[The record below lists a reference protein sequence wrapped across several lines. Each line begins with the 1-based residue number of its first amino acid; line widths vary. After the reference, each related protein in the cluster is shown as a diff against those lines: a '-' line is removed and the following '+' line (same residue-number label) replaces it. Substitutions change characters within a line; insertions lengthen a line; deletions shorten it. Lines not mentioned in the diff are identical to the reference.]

1 MDSGGG
7 NRVGKRCGD
16 FTLLMKCNA
25 TMNGNP
31 IREFELLATRRQLFG
46 RAALGLG
53 TAAMANLWQPQQ
65 VTARA
70 AESGLGVG
78 MHHPAKA
85 KRVIYLF
92 MSGGPSHHDLW
103 DYKPKLK
110 EMAGKQLPDHVRDGQ
125 RITGM
130 TSNQKSGLPVCP
142 SKYKFKKYDNHDKG
156 VYVSELLPHTSTV
169 VKDLCVIK
177 STFTEAINHDPAIT
191 YIQTGSQIPGRPSL
205 GAWLSYGLGS
215 MNENLPSYIVMHAKT
230 RFPEQSLFNRL
241 WGTGFMPSQH
251 QGMLMQSQGDPVLY
265 LSNPRGVSRKDRR
278 AQLDTLTALNQEVH
292 RKFADPEVLARIK
305 QHEMA
310 FRMQASVPELM
321 DLSSEDEKTFELYGE
336 TAKQPGSFAA
346 CCLNARRLAERD
358 VRNIQ
363 IFHRGWDAHGNLPKE
378 HESQCKDIDQ
388 GCAALIKDL
397 KQRGMLKDTLVVWGG
412 EFGRT
417 VYCQGNMN
425 EANYGRD
432 HHPRCFTVWMAGG
445 GVKPGITYGQTDEYG
460 YNIADTDGIAL
471 TPQPTKEAW
480 TPGTMHIH
488 DLNATILHLL
498 GIDHTK
504 LTYRYQG
511 RDFRLTD
518 VHGHVIHD
526 LIS

>member
-1 MDSGGG
+1 MNIDPIAE
-7 NRVGKRCGD
+7 RQ
-16 FTLLMKCNA
+16 LLM
-25 TMNGNP
+25 
-31 IREFELLATRRQLFG
+31 TRRQLFG
-46 RAALGLG
+46 RTALGLG
-53 TAAMANLWQPQQ
+53 TAALANIFSPHLCGDDLPIAHPQ
-65 VTARA
+65 A
-70 AESGLGVG
+70 AG
-78 MHHPAKA
+78 MHHPATA

-103 DYKPKLK
+103 DHKPKLN
-110 EMAGKQLPDHVRDGQ
+110 EMFGQQLPDHVRDGQ

-130 TSNQKSGLPVCP
+130 TSNQENGLPICP
-142 SKYKFKKYDNHDKG
+142 SKYKFNKYDNNDRG
-156 VYVSELLPHTSTV
+156 VYISELLPHTATV
-169 VKDLCVIK
+169 AKELCVVH

-215 MNENLPSYIVMHAKT
+215 MNENLPSYVVMHAHT
-230 RFPEQSLFNRL
+230 SFPEQSLFNRL
-241 WGTGFMPSQH
+241 WGTGFMPSEH

-265 LSNPRGVSRKDRR
+265 LSNPGGVTRADRR
-278 AQLDTLTALNQEVH
+278 AQLDALAAINQEQH
-292 RKFADPEVLARIK
+292 RRFADPEILARIK

-310 FRMQASVPELM
+310 YRMQSSVPELM
-321 DLSSEDEKTFELYGE
+321 DLSSEPETTFKLYGE
-336 TAKQPGSFAA
+336 KARNAGTFAA
-346 CCLNARRLAERD
+346 CCLNARRLAERG

-363 IFHRGWDAHGNLPKE
+363 IFHRGWDAHGNLPQE
-378 HESQCKDIDQ
+378 HESQCKDVDQ

-397 KQRGMLKDTLVVWGG
+397 KQRGMLDDTLIVWGG

-417 VYCQGNMN
+417 VYCQGKLTNQ
-425 EANYGRD
+425 NYGRD
-432 HHPRCFTVWMAGG
+432 HHPRCFTVWLAGG
-445 GVKPGITYGQTDEYG
+445 GVKAGITYGRTDDFG
-460 YNIADTDGIAL
+460 YNIADQDGNPL
-471 TPQPTKEAW
+471 HPQPNKESW

-498 GIDHTK
+498 GIDHTR

-526 LIS
+526 LIA

>member
-1 MDSGGG
+1 MQPS
-7 NRVGKRCGD
+7 
-16 FTLLMKCNA
+16 
-25 TMNGNP
+25 
-31 IREFELLATRRQLFG
+31 ELNCQSNSVVHKQQLEVTRRHLFG
-46 RAALGLG
+46 RSALGLG
-53 TAAMANLWQPQQ
+53 TAAMA
-65 VTARA
+65 
-70 AESGLGVG
+70 GLLGDSFASAGENVGNAGPNGNG
-78 MHHPAKA
+78 MHHRAKA

-92 MSGGPSHHDLW
+92 MSGGPSHLDLW

-110 EMAGKQLPDHVRDGQ
+110 KLFNKQLPAEIRDGQ

-130 TSNQKSGLPVCP
+130 TANQKNGLPLCP
-142 SKYKFKKYDNHDKG
+142 SKYEFTKHDNNQDG
-156 VYVSELLPHTSTV
+156 VWISSLLPHTAKV
-169 VKDLCVIK
+169 AKELCVVH

-241 WGTGFMPSQH
+241 WGTGFMPSEH
-251 QGMLMQSQGDPVLY
+251 QGILMRSEGDPVLY
-265 LSNPRGVSRKDRR
+265 LSNPKGVSRQDRR
-278 AQLDTLTALNQEVH
+278 RQLDALNLLNKKQHE
-292 RKFADPEVLARIK
+292 KFGDPEILARIK

-310 FRMQASVPELM
+310 FKMQASVPELM
-321 DLSSEDEKTFELYGE
+321 DLKTESEETLKMYGE
-336 TAKQPGSFAA
+336 SVKTPGSFSA
-346 CCLNARRLAERD
+346 CCLNARRLAERG

-363 IFHRGWDAHGNLPKE
+363 IFHRGWDAHGNLPRE

-388 GCAALIKDL
+388 GSAALIQDL
-397 KQRGMLKDTLVVWGG
+397 KQRGMLEDTLVVWGG

-417 VYCQGNMN
+417 AYCQGNLSEN
-425 EANYGRD
+425 NYGRD
-432 HHPRCFTVWMAGG
+432 HHPRCFSVWMAGG
-445 GVKPGITYGQTDEYG
+445 GVKPGITYGQTDDYG
-460 YNIADTDGIAL
+460 YNIADKEGNPL
-471 TPQPTKEAW
+471 VPQPSKEKW

-498 GIDHTK
+498 GIDHRK

-526 LIS
+526 IVS